1 MKISRSPVKAGGKVG
16 GGSVQGAC
24 SETGGK

>member
-16 GGSVQGAC
+16 GGSVQDAC
-24 SETGGK
+24 SKTRGK